1 MAVPPVSLK
10 CANCGTAL
18 SAVVAP
24 SPPTQWFPCPHC
36 RAPVPVLVP
45 RDPPVLY
52 TWEVLP
58 GLYPSLP
65 RPRAPRWRVRSVAAA
80 ALIAVAIAAIGVGG
94 ALAYYGAEATHAA
107 EYTVSGTVVYGPT
120 GAPVTGA
127 TVNLTE
133 DNGSSLVQVTSFGGT
148 FSFAHVPSGGISINV
163 THPGDA
169 PVTVTTFASPA
180 YDAGT
185 TGLTIGLYPGGASNG
200 TSVSLAP
207 FPDLESFLASIGGA
221 AILLAL
227 IATVAGAAAVV
238 ARRPSVRTATVIG
251 GSAGVAAPA
260 VLALLG
266 LSTAFP
272 YLLLV
277 AALAGA
283 CGAFAA
289 AMGAGELL
297 VEGTEA

>member
-1 MAVPPVSLK
+1 MAVPPVSMK
-10 CANCGTAL
+10 CPNCGTPLA
-18 SAVVAP
+18 AVVAP

-58 GLYPSLP
+58 GLYPPLP
-65 RPRAPRWRVRSVAAA
+65 RPRPPRWRVRSAAAA

-94 ALAYYGAEATHAA
+94 ALAFYGAEATHSAQ
-107 EYTVSGTVVYGPT
+107 YTVSGTVVRGST
-120 GAPVTGA
+120 GAPLAGA

-133 DNGSSLVQVTSFGGT
+133 DNGSSVVEVTSLGGT

-163 THPGDA
+163 TYPGYA
-169 PVTVTTFASPA
+169 PVTLTTFASPA
-180 YDAGT
+180 YNAGT
-185 TGLTIGLYPGGASNG
+185 TGLTIAVYPGSVANG
-200 TSVSLAP
+200 TTVALAP
-207 FPDLESFLASIGGA
+207 FPDLESFLASIGGG

-227 IATVAGAAAVV
+227 IAVVAGAAAIL
-238 ARRPSVRTATVIG
+238 ARRPTVRTATVIG

-260 VLALLG
+260 VLFLLG
-266 LSTAFP
+266 LSAAFP

-277 AALAGA
+277 ASVVGA

-289 AMGAGELL
+289 ATGAGELL
-297 VEGTEA
+297 VEGTTP